1 MAAIWRRAWRSK
13 KVSSTGRGYGDGA
26 LPPIHGSS
34 GSSTNTSGT
43 RTTLTLSTSAYTTSS
58 EPVRDE
64 EEESGMELRQEE
76 VVKTRRH
83 MRGLVEEFRAGAD
96 GNATAPDR
104 WLSELHVAWL
114 LRPADAEPELG
125 ASGQRILVPR
135 ETRSWILA
143 LQVIRTS
150 VRTCLSGLY
159 SDDEATVGPPAAVPE
174 FVKFLKVTLLKML
187 TFVDAIVALDPL
199 NVDGASSQQHVSSSS
214 VVLVVMEAAEKV
226 RALLDVRHALS
237 AASQHIMIAFCS
249 SPYVQSTKVADDIGG
264 LLSAQLCKLDQAIR
278 DTFDHIRTAV
288 ARSLDDDYSPRATG
302 ATQTT
307 LLQSSP
313 AIHKVTRSV
322 TNYINTVLSTEALLT
337 ANYAR
342 HQGDTS
348 SLTTLTMEV
357 VGSLEE
363 ELARVSQSFPDQS
376 LRIIFLIN
384 NSYLIRQ
391 LLDTSWPPRLLD
403 LTYLRFS
410 NSLTNRI
417 DRYIQSYLQV
427 TWAPVLECLHNP
439 TFRCFTRDSPLPK
452 FESKFQST
460 YAAQKLWKVPDP
472 ELRKRL
478 REAIIEKVVSGF
490 KEYLEDHNSITR
502 GVTPQEV
509 EEILQELFEG

>member
-1 MAAIWRRAWRSK
+1 MAAIWRRAWSSK
-13 KVSSTGRGYGDGA
+13 KVSSAVRGYGA
-26 LPPIHGSS
+26 RQPIFGSISTTTTS
-34 GSSTNTSGT
+34 GSGT
-43 RTTLTLSTSAYTTSS
+43 RTTTILSTSANTI
-58 EPVRDE
+58 RDE
-64 EEESGMELRQEE
+64 EEESAMELRQEE

-104 WLSELHVAWL
+104 WLSDLHVAWL
-114 LRPADAEPELG
+114 LRLAELD
-125 ASGQRILVPR
+125 ASGQRTFIS
-135 ETRSWILA
+135 RSRQLQSHAQTWIPA
-143 LQVIRTS
+143 LRVISTS
-150 VRTCLSGLY
+150 VWKCLNGLH
-159 SDDEATVGPPAAVPE
+159 SDGEATVGPPATE
-174 FVKFLKVTLLKML
+174 FAQFLKATLLKMF

-199 NVDGASSQQHVSSSS
+199 NVDGASATSQQHVPSSS
-214 VVLVVMEAAEKV
+214 VMGASEKV

-237 AASQHIMIAFCS
+237 AASEQIMVALCS
-249 SPYVQSTKVADDIGG
+249 SPYVLVTRVVDIEG
-264 LLSAQLCKLDQAIR
+264 LLSAQLGKLDQAVR

-288 ARSLDDDYSPRATG
+288 VTPSLDDDKDSS

-322 TNYINTVLSTEALLT
+322 TNYINIVLSTEALLT
-337 ANYAR
+337 VNYAR

-376 LRIIFLIN
+376 LRFIFLIN

-391 LLDTSWPPRLLD
+391 LLDTSWPPHLHD
-403 LTYLRFS
+403 LTYLRFL

-427 TWAPVLECLHNP
+427 SWAPVLECLHNP

-452 FESKFQST
+452 FKSKFQST

-490 KEYLEDHNSITR
+490 TEYLEDNNRIIP
-502 GVTPQEV
+502 GVSPQEV
-509 EEILQELFEG
+509 EEMLQELFEG